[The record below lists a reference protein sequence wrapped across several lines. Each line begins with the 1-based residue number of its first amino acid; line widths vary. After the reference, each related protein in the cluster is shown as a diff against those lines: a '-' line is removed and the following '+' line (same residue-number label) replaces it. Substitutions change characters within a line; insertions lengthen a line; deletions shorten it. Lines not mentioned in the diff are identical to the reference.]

1 MLLPLPS
8 NVPPQELEY
17 HCAVAPVPAEPPFNV
32 NVVLL
37 PEQIVDVPL
46 ILLGAIESELTVT
59 VIEAQIVVLHVP
71 LYLAK
76 YVVVVVGETVI
87 LLPVPTAVPPQESV
101 NHCAVEPDPAVPPDI
116 VNVVELPLQIV
127 EVPVILVGATE
138 NELTVTVTDAHV
150 VVLHVPLYRTKY
162 VVFIAGETVILFPV
176 PTAVPPHEPEN
187 HWAVAPT
194 PGDPPLR
201 VNVVES
207 PAHMLVVPVM
217 LVGATEFASTVTVV
231 EAHVVVLHVPL

>member
-17 HCAVAPVPAEPPFNV
+17 HCVEAPVPAEPPINV

-76 YVVVVVGETVI
+76 YVVVAVGETVM

-101 NHCAVEPDPAVPPDI
+101 NHCAVEPDPAVPPES
-116 VNVVELPLQIV
+116 VNVVELPIQIV
-127 EVPVILVGATE
+127 EVPVILVGATD
-138 NELTVTVTDAHV
+138 NELTVTVADAHV

-162 VVFIAGETVILFPV
+162 VVFDTGETVILFPV
-176 PTAVPPHEPEN
+176 PTLVPPHDPEN
-187 HWAVAPT
+187 H
-194 PGDPPLR
+194 
-201 VNVVES
+201 
-207 PAHMLVVPVM
+207 
-217 LVGATEFASTVTVV
+217 
-231 EAHVVVLHVPL
+231 